1 VAARRKVYYYLT
13 TFNAVVTTNGREH
26 GRQSRERCPQKGCGA
41 RMRGAFQMMVRGL
54 LTVVVMIGLA
64 LTAGPA
70 YAQSRVSG
78 GLRSGLAAPIR
89 VQASAIA
96 GQSPLDH
103 HEVTAT
109 YVVKADI
116 DGHSILTLWGRSAR
130 WFHISYAA
138 PGRHNG
144 MNDPTI
150 INGMKWFPTWP
161 HPGENYNCHCHSST
175 FRNVMPPVPK
185 MANSFFFEAVSCRD
199 TCSGKYSDG
208 VLVIDFNDN
217 PSPGDAWY
225 TVKITLTGVCA
236 PVGKELGGRQVLAR
250 E

>member
-1 VAARRKVYYYLT
+1 MNGRGHGHQSRRAARRRMWCKV
-13 TFNAVVTTNGREH
+13 
-26 GRQSRERCPQKGCGA
+26 
-41 RMRGAFQMMVRGL
+41 RGEFQMMVRGL
-54 LTVVVMIGLA
+54 LIVVVMIGLA

-70 YAQSRVSG
+70 YAQSRVAG

-96 GQSPLDH
+96 GQSSLDRH
-103 HEVTAT
+103 QVTAT

-150 INGMKWFPTWP
+150 INGTKWFPTWP
-161 HPGENYNCHCHSST
+161 HPGENRFCHCHSST
-175 FRNVMPPVPK
+175 FKNVMPPVPK

-199 TCSGKYSDG
+199 TCSGKYSHG

-217 PSPGDAWY
+217 RSPGDAWY

-236 PVGKELGGRQVLAR
+236 LVGKGPGGRQVRAR